1 MTSAAIPG
9 WESSPPAQD
18 YSVDELMIAVLAD
31 CFVNGDQACNG
42 MASFLPVAAFRLAKM
57 THAPDLVWLAGAVG
71 LEPRAGP
78 IPASTLEAPLWRDSL
93 MYVEQYGDFWTF
105 ALNGRFLTKFCVGAA
120 QMDRYGNANNSVIG
134 DDYHAPKVRL
144 PGTAGLGDMGSIG
157 KRLYYWNPDHNP
169 RALVDRVDFISCAGY
184 LGGGDERRELGL
196 EGGPELL
203 VTNLCVID
211 FDPVSKHMR
220 LRSVHPGVS
229 VEEVQTSTGFDLLL
243 PDDGAAGEMPQTP
256 PPTEA
261 QVKAIREVIDP
272 HGMRRREF
280 RRRR

>member
-1 MTSAAIPG
+1 
-9 WESSPPAQD
+9 
-18 YSVDELMIAVLAD
+18 MIAVLAD

-157 KRLYYWNPDHNP
+157 KSLYYWNPDHNP

-184 LGGGDERRELGL
+184 LGGGEERRELGL

-203 VTNLCVID
+203 VTNLCLID
-211 FDPVSKHMR
+211 FEPVSKHMR

-243 PDDGAAGEMPQTP
+243 PDGGAAGEMPQTP